1 MFTLFCSRALF
12 LLATSVIKYLPII
25 NIWKIIWKYI
35 AMSNPLF
42 VQKMAVQNLSGKIS
56 INVIKPQ
63 KDAKRNTIFQASQ
76 GSDQAQK
83 SPYRRETLLVSFLS
97 IYLWWNFESNRN
109 FVRIGFLFL
118 NILYICLFQMYR
130 VRQKIF
136 CLFQFE
142 WTQNITHR
150 YERHNQNLKEMKNR

>member
-42 VQKMAVQNLSGKIS
+42 VQKMAVQNLSGKIAIS
-56 INVIKPQ
+56 VIKPQ
-63 KDAKRNTIFQASQ
+63 KNAKRNTIFQASQ

-97 IYLWWNFESNRN
+97 IYDGISNRI
-109 FVRIGFLFL
+109 V
-118 NILYICLFQMYR
+118 ILYALDFFFWIYYIYMSVPDVPCAAKDFLPLPIWVNTKHYTQ
-130 VRQKIF
+130 V
-136 CLFQFE
+136 
-142 WTQNITHR
+142 WTS
-150 YERHNQNLKEMKNR
+150 